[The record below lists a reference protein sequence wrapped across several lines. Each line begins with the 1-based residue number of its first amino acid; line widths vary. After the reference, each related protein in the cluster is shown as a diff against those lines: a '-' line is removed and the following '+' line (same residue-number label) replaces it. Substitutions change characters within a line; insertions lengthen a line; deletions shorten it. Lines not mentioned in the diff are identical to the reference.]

1 MDPIT
6 IGLVGVAAA
15 TALTQLYI
23 SEKARG
29 ANEKR
34 LKSIE
39 KMFDGIVPPEYDI
52 KVWDDPK
59 LVEAIPLPKFDA
71 SAITPELY
79 KEVGQYVPE
88 VAEFV
93 QEARPEII
101 KASGAAVEGRN
112 AQMEA
117 LSRYKEIAAGGQD
130 PELLQK
136 LQQSA
141 DKTRAVAGSRVASSL
156 QDANRRGSL
165 NSGVEMAAELQGGAS
180 AMDRNAM
187 ESQGA
192 AVESYKNQLMALD
205 KSANLGGDIRASEMN
220 EEGKNVGIINE
231 FNQRTSKNYQDYLNA
246 KSQLA
251 NNAQLTNLRSA
262 QAISDANTGLGN
274 KFAVDNRNRANE
286 IEGQNYD
293 YSRRRQQDAQ
303 AVQMK
308 KEAIQQKIFDNQK
321 DIANG
326 KAGIASTA
334 INMETQNAQDQGK
347 IAQGLGNAAAGGLMY
362 GDHSRR
368 NPGPAKDDPTPD
380 YDFGSGGQQYP
391 SSQEDPEVLKR
402 ARDGKRSPLWNGWG

>member
-1 MDPIT
+1 MDPVSIS
-6 IGLVGVAAA
+6 LVAVAAA

-23 SEKARG
+23 GEKARG

-101 KASGAAVEGRN
+101 KASGAAVAGRN
-112 AQMEA
+112 AQMDA

-165 NSGVEMAAELQGGAS
+165 NSGVEMAGELQGGAS

-231 FNQRTSKNYQDYLNA
+231 FNQRTSKSYQDYLNA
-246 KSQLA
+246 KSQMA
-251 NNAQLTNLRSA
+251 NNAQLINLRSS

-274 KFAVDNRNRANE
+274 KFAVDNRTRANDIAE
-286 IEGQNYD
+286 KNYEYAD
-293 YSRRRQQDAQ
+293 KNQQQAQ
-303 AVQMK
+303 AVQRH
-308 KEAIQQKIFDNQK
+308 KESIMDKMHKDKIAL
-321 DIANG
+321 ANG

-334 INMETQNAQDQGK
+334 INMETQNAQDRGR
-347 IAQGLGNAAAGGLMY
+347 IAQGLGNSAAGGLMY
-362 GDHSRR
+362 GDHARR
-368 NPGPAKDDPTPD
+368 NPGPDPKNDDPSPN
-380 YDFGSGGQQYP
+380 YDFGSGNSYG
-391 SSQEDPEVLKR
+391 SSQEDPEVLKQEKFKQKYGGR
-402 ARDGKRSPLWNGWG
+402 